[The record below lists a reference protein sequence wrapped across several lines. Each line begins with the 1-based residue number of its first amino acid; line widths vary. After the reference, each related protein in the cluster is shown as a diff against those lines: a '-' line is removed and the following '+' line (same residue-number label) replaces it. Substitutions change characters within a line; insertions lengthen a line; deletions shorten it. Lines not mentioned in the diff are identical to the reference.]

1 MYNETTA
8 TTIQANTQI
17 ENQMVVSMYTQKS
30 TKGDVNMNI
39 QIQSETLYQANK
51 AECDADIA
59 TFKAHVEAL

>member
-1 MYNETTA
+1 MYSETKA

-17 ENQMVVSMYTQKS
+17 ENQMVVSMYAQKS

-51 AECDADIA
+51 AECDADID
-59 TFKAHVEAL
+59 TFKAHVEEL